1 MSNKDLEWLFSKTRD
16 KGYKYEG
23 IAFTFADLDLF
34 GEAIFAW
41 SWQEYMHDLEGF
53 SDEPRLYYLNPD
65 FCSMHEKEKHALS
78 GIFIS

>member
-1 MSNKDLEWLFSKTRD
+1 
-16 KGYKYEG
+16 
-23 IAFTFADLDLF
+23 
-34 GEAIFAW
+34 
-41 SWQEYMHDLEGF
+41 MHDLEGF